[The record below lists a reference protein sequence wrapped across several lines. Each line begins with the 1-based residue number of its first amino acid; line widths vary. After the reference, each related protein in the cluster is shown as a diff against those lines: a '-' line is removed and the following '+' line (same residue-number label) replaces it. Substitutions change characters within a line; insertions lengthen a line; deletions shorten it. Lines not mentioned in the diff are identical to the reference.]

1 MGKSSATT
9 ALGPRAA
16 RRTRER
22 RRGFTLIELI
32 VAGSVAV
39 IVIGAI
45 TISLSKI
52 GRGRE
57 IASDRLNAHLRA
69 SSALDVVRRNV
80 ASVMRSADLFET
92 RLLILDGTAGGR
104 SGDLDRDELLLFT
117 NRHGAVRPGDEYQG
131 EGSEYETQMRIME
144 DELGSALW
152 ERRDPVP
159 DRTPDGGGVAI
170 PVVDG
175 VVGLQLEAYDGE
187 SWYPD
192 WDSDLY
198 GLPWAVRATVVA
210 SGERMSGDLTAD
222 TGAYVTLRTTVAIDR
237 IVPPPIEEEEE
248 SKEENALTE
257 EEQAAED
264 AALGGGGVGGGG
276 EGPGDDLGGGG
287 GGSGLGAGGD
297 GAPVAGPRGGGARGG
312 RGSGGNGFISRGGRG
327 TRGPSGGMGQNRPGG
342 PS

>member
-1 MGKSSATT
+1 MGNAVASIRSRTT
-9 ALGPRAA
+9 
-16 RRTRER
+16 RRTGER
-22 RRGFTLIELI
+22 RRGFTLIEMV

-57 IASDRLNAHLRA
+57 VASDRLNAHLRA
-69 SSALDVVRRNV
+69 SAALDTVRRNV

-92 RLLILDGTAGGR
+92 RLLITDGTAGGR
-104 SGDLDRDELLLFT
+104 GGDFDRDEILLFT
-117 NRHGAVRPGDEYQG
+117 NRLAAVRPGDKYQG
-131 EGSEYETQMRIME
+131 EGSEYETQIRIME

-159 DRTPDGGGVAI
+159 DRNPEGGGVAI
-170 PVVDG
+170 PLVDG

-210 SGERMSGDLTAD
+210 SGERMTGDLLAE
-222 TGAYVTLRTTVAIDR
+222 TGAYVVLRTTVAIDR
-237 IVPPPIEEEEE
+237 IVPPPTEEEEE

-264 AALGGGGVGGGG
+264 EALGGGGVGGGG
-276 EGPGDDLGGGG
+276 VAGPGDDLGGGP
-287 GGSGLGAGGD
+287 GLGAGGD
-297 GAPVAGPRGGGARGG
+297 GVPVGGPRGGGARGG
-312 RGSGGNGFISRGGRG
+312 RGGGGNGFISRGGRG
-327 TRGPSGGMGQNRPGG
+327 ARGPAGGMGQSRPGG